1 MNLSLNDFVTGLLAA
16 SLVLVA
22 GISFLSRYL
31 HMRAEKRLVRMRVI
45 CRLCGNSFV
54 SEHSGKICQ
63 CPSCGKPNLRRRN
76 GRLG

>member
-1 MNLSLNDFVTGLLAA
+1 MNLSLNDFVTGVLAA

-31 HMRAEKRLVRMRVI
+31 HMRAEKRLVGMRII

-54 SEHSGKICQ
+54 SEHSEKICQ
-63 CPSCGKPNLRRRN
+63 CPSCGKPNLRSGN
-76 GRLG
+76 GKLG

>member
-1 MNLSLNDFVTGLLAA
+1 MNLSLNDFVTGVLAF

-31 HMRAEKRLVRMRVI
+31 HMRAERRLVRMRII

-54 SEHSGKICQ
+54 SEHSEKICQ
-63 CPSCGKPNLRRRN
+63 CPSCGKPNLWRGN

>member
-1 MNLSLNDFVTGLLAA
+1 MNLSLNDFVTGVLAA

-31 HMRAEKRLVRMRVI
+31 HMRAEKRLVRMRII

-63 CPSCGKPNLRRRN
+63 CRLCGKPNLRRRN